1 MQWDYPG
8 DCKKLFSSPDGHT
21 SGRKSSEDE
30 GGTHI
35 ISEDRSSQLKEIEE
49 IRTSSGQVCMR
60 ALYRLIK
67 PCHPFRNRNMMKIS
81 LKNIR
86 IDSKWKV
93 ILFSIIPYG
102 GHVSMSIAEIV
113 RFFKLV

>member
-8 DCKKLFSSPDGHT
+8 DCKKMFSSPVGNT

-30 GGTHI
+30 GATHI
-35 ISEDRSSQLKEIEE
+35 RSEDRSSQLKAIEE
-49 IRTSSGQVCMR
+49 VRNSSGQVCIR

-67 PCHPFRNRNMMKIS
+67 PCHPFSNRHMMKIS

-102 GHVSMSIAEIV
+102 GHVSLRIAEST
-113 RFFKLV
+113 